1 MNTPELKNILIY
13 KISQIDDEEV
23 LSAINTILDSKS
35 NSNVS
40 FNSNLDKIIFLTE
53 QQKKE
58 ILNSKKEYSEGN
70 FIDND
75 ILNEEMEKWLREE

>member
-1 MNTPELKNILIY
+1 MNTPELKNILIS

-35 NSNVS
+35 YSNVS
-40 FNSNLDKIIFLTE
+40 FNLNLDKIIFLTE